1 MDEHLRPVL
10 GWRWA
15 GAITSVWMR
24 VVAMVSSGL
33 SRDCEE
39 NSSSTVFTLW
49 EADEAMGAGV
59 AVSVGFELA
68 THY

>member
-1 MDEHLRPVL
+1 
-10 GWRWA
+10 
-15 GAITSVWMR
+15 
-24 VVAMVSSGL
+24 MVSSGL

-39 NSSSTVFTLW
+39 NSSSTVFALW